1 MTEEIKQWEY
11 RVQTIGSLFGTK
23 DELVQDTLD
32 EWGEEGWEAIN
43 VFTPENSGKITI
55 VAKRPLTQRAKRMR
69 NMPQMGQGS

>member
-1 MTEEIKQWEY
+1 MADEYKQWEY

-23 DELVQDTLD
+23 DELIQSTLD

-55 VAKRPLTQRAKRMR
+55 VAKRPLTERARRMR
-69 NMPQMGQGS
+69 SMPGMRQG

>member
-1 MTEEIKQWEY
+1 MADEYKQWEY

-23 DELVQDTLD
+23 DELIQSTLD

-55 VAKRPLTQRAKRMR
+55 IAKRPLTERARRMR
-69 NMPQMGQGS
+69 SMPGMRQG

>member
-1 MTEEIKQWEY
+1 MAEEFKQWEY

-23 DELVQDTLD
+23 DELIQDTLD

-55 VAKRPLTQRAKRMR
+55 VAKRPLTERTKRMR
-69 NMPQMGQGS
+69 NMPQTRQDS

>member
-1 MTEEIKQWEY
+1 MTEEFKQWEY

-23 DELVQDTLD
+23 DELIQDTLD

-55 VAKRPLTQRAKRMR
+55 VAKRPLTERTKRMR
-69 NMPQMGQGS
+69 NMPQMRQGS